1 MITRINAQAASR
13 PTDLVGNTPL
23 LELSSISREVPGV
36 RILGKAEWYN
46 PGGSVKD
53 RPALWMIRDGEKSG
67 LLTPEKIIIDATSGN
82 TGIAYAW
89 IGAALGYKVKLCM
102 PKNASEERK
111 KILRA
116 YGVEVVLTDP
126 GEGSDGAIREARR
139 LYAEDPERYF
149 YPDQYKNP
157 ANPRSHYEST
167 APEIWEQT
175 DGEVTHFVAGL
186 GTSGTFVGTATR
198 LREYNP
204 EIKVVSF
211 EPDSPF
217 HGLEGMK
224 HMASAIVPEI
234 YDPTI
239 ADQNFGTPTEDAYD
253 MVKRLARE
261 EGILVGISAGGAVAT
276 SLRVARELES
286 GVVVTVLCDSADKY
300 LSESFWE
307 ESARAAEDR
316 RGGRRAHPRP
326 RQGSLPRGVQRCDG
340 GNANR
345 GYEDRGGR
353 LARRERSLRREIAPL
368 PHRPPGVHEAR
379 RASRR
384 ARHGAPRDI
393 PFPPGPSGRAFR
405 VRPGACLAQLL
416 VHHRLGG

>member
-1 MITRINAQAASR
+1 MYNNSDMITRINAQAASR
-13 PTDLVGNTPL
+13 PTDLVGDTPL

-116 YGVEVVLTDP
+116 YGVEVVLTEP
-126 GEGSDGAIREARR
+126 GEGSDGAIRKARR

-167 APEIWEQT
+167 APEIWEQA

-198 LREYNP
+198 LREYNA
-204 EIKVVSF
+204 EIKVISF

-239 ADQNFGTPTEDAYD
+239 ADQNLGTPTEDAYD

-261 EGILVGISAGGAVAT
+261 EGILVGISAGAAVAT

-286 GVVVTVLCDSADKY
+286 GVVVTVLCDNADKY
-300 LSESFWE
+300 LSENFWE
-307 ESARAAEDR
+307 E
-316 RGGRRAHPRP
+316 
-326 RQGSLPRGVQRCDG
+326 
-340 GNANR
+340 
-345 GYEDRGGR
+345 
-353 LARRERSLRREIAPL
+353 
-368 PHRPPGVHEAR
+368 
-379 RASRR
+379 
-384 ARHGAPRDI
+384 
-393 PFPPGPSGRAFR
+393 
-405 VRPGACLAQLL
+405 
-416 VHHRLGG
+416 

>member
-1 MITRINAQAASR
+1 M
-13 PTDLVGNTPL
+13 
-23 LELSSISREVPGV
+23 ELSSVSREVPGV

-67 LLTPEKIIIDATSGN
+67 ELGPGKVILDATSGN

-89 IGAALGYKVKLCM
+89 IGASLGYRVKLCM

-157 ANPRSHYEST
+157 ANPRAHYEST

-186 GTSGTFVGTATR
+186 GTSGTFVGTSTR

-204 EIKVVSF
+204 DIKVISF

-239 ADQNFGTPTEDAYD
+239 ADQNFGTPTEDAYE

-261 EGILVGISAGGAVAT
+261 EGILVGISAGAAVAT

-307 ESARAAEDR
+307 E
-316 RGGRRAHPRP
+316 
-326 RQGSLPRGVQRCDG
+326 
-340 GNANR
+340 
-345 GYEDRGGR
+345 
-353 LARRERSLRREIAPL
+353 
-368 PHRPPGVHEAR
+368 
-379 RASRR
+379 
-384 ARHGAPRDI
+384 
-393 PFPPGPSGRAFR
+393 
-405 VRPGACLAQLL
+405 
-416 VHHRLGG
+416 

>member
-1 MITRINAQAASR
+1 MYNNSDMITRINTNAASR

-23 LELSSISREVPGV
+23 LELPSISREVPGV

-67 LLTPEKIIIDATSGN
+67 ELGNGKVILDATSGN

-89 IGAALGYKVKLCM
+89 IGASLGYKVKLCM

-139 LYAEDPERYF
+139 LYGEDPERYF

-167 APEIWEQT
+167 APEIWEGT

-198 LREYNP
+198 LKEYNP

-239 ADQNFGTPTEDAYD
+239 ADQNLGTPTEDAYD

-261 EGILVGISAGGAVAT
+261 EGILVGISAGAAVAT

-307 ESARAAEDR
+307 E
-316 RGGRRAHPRP
+316 
-326 RQGSLPRGVQRCDG
+326 
-340 GNANR
+340 
-345 GYEDRGGR
+345 
-353 LARRERSLRREIAPL
+353 
-368 PHRPPGVHEAR
+368 
-379 RASRR
+379 
-384 ARHGAPRDI
+384 
-393 PFPPGPSGRAFR
+393 
-405 VRPGACLAQLL
+405 
-416 VHHRLGG
+416 

>member
-1 MITRINAQAASR
+1 M
-13 PTDLVGNTPL
+13 
-23 LELSSISREVPGV
+23 ELSSVSREVPGV

-67 LLTPEKIIIDATSGN
+67 ELGPGKVILDATSGN

-102 PKNASEERK
+102 PKNASEKRK

-126 GEGSDGAIREARR
+126 GDGSDGAIREARR

-261 EGILVGISAGGAVAT
+261 EGILVGISAGAAVAT

-307 ESARAAEDR
+307 E
-316 RGGRRAHPRP
+316 
-326 RQGSLPRGVQRCDG
+326 
-340 GNANR
+340 
-345 GYEDRGGR
+345 
-353 LARRERSLRREIAPL
+353 
-368 PHRPPGVHEAR
+368 
-379 RASRR
+379 
-384 ARHGAPRDI
+384 
-393 PFPPGPSGRAFR
+393 
-405 VRPGACLAQLL
+405 
-416 VHHRLGG
+416 

>member
-1 MITRINAQAASR
+1 MITRINTQAASR

-23 LELSSISREVPGV
+23 LELSSVSREVPGV

-67 LLTPEKIIIDATSGN
+67 DLGPGKVILDATSGN

-89 IGAALGYKVKLCM
+89 IGASLGYRVKLCM

-157 ANPRSHYEST
+157 ANPRAHYEST

-186 GTSGTFVGTATR
+186 GTSGTFVGTSTR

-204 EIKVVSF
+204 DIKVISF

-239 ADQNFGTPTEDAYD
+239 ADQNFGTPTENAYD

-261 EGILVGISAGGAVAT
+261 EGILVGISAGAAVAT

-307 ESARAAEDR
+307 E
-316 RGGRRAHPRP
+316 
-326 RQGSLPRGVQRCDG
+326 
-340 GNANR
+340 
-345 GYEDRGGR
+345 
-353 LARRERSLRREIAPL
+353 
-368 PHRPPGVHEAR
+368 
-379 RASRR
+379 
-384 ARHGAPRDI
+384 
-393 PFPPGPSGRAFR
+393 
-405 VRPGACLAQLL
+405 
-416 VHHRLGG
+416 

>member
-1 MITRINAQAASR
+1 MITRINTHATSW

-67 LLTPEKIIIDATSGN
+67 ELGHGKVILDATSGN

-89 IGAALGYKVKLCM
+89 IGASLGYKVKLCM

-186 GTSGTFVGTATR
+186 GTSGTFVGTSTR
-198 LREYNP
+198 LKEYNP

-239 ADQNFGTPTEDAYD
+239 ADENLGTPTEDAYD

-261 EGILVGISAGGAVAT
+261 EGILVGISAGAAVAT

-286 GVVVTVLCDSADKY
+286 GMVVTVLCDSADKY

-307 ESARAAEDR
+307 D
-316 RGGRRAHPRP
+316 
-326 RQGSLPRGVQRCDG
+326 
-340 GNANR
+340 
-345 GYEDRGGR
+345 
-353 LARRERSLRREIAPL
+353 
-368 PHRPPGVHEAR
+368 
-379 RASRR
+379 
-384 ARHGAPRDI
+384 
-393 PFPPGPSGRAFR
+393 
-405 VRPGACLAQLL
+405 
-416 VHHRLGG
+416 

>member
-1 MITRINAQAASR
+1 M
-13 PTDLVGNTPL
+13 DLVGNTPL
-23 LELSSISREVPGV
+23 LELESISREVPGV
-36 RILGKAEWYN
+36 AILGKAEWYN

-67 LLTPEKIIIDATSGN
+67 ALAPGKIILDATSGN

-111 KILRA
+111 KVLRA
-116 YGVEVVLTDP
+116 YGVETVLTDP

-139 LYAEDPERYF
+139 LYAEDPEKYF
-149 YPDQYKNP
+149 YPDQYRNP

-175 DGEVTHFVAGL
+175 DGEITHFVAAL
-186 GTSGTFVGTATR
+186 GTSGTFVGTARR
-198 LREYNP
+198 LKEYNP
-204 EIKVVSF
+204 DIKVISF

-239 ADQNFGTPTEDAYD
+239 ADKNLGTSTEEAYD
-253 MVKRLARE
+253 MVKRLAQE
-261 EGILVGISAGGAVAT
+261 EGILAGLSAGAAVAT
-276 SLRVARELES
+276 SLKVARGLEL
-286 GVVVTVLCDSADKY
+286 GVVVTILPDGADKY

-307 ESARAAEDR
+307 E
-316 RGGRRAHPRP
+316 
-326 RQGSLPRGVQRCDG
+326 
-340 GNANR
+340 
-345 GYEDRGGR
+345 
-353 LARRERSLRREIAPL
+353 
-368 PHRPPGVHEAR
+368 
-379 RASRR
+379 
-384 ARHGAPRDI
+384 
-393 PFPPGPSGRAFR
+393 
-405 VRPGACLAQLL
+405 
-416 VHHRLGG
+416 